1 LIDTSG
7 TSQNNN
13 LSIDNDSVDMSQ
25 RALLSKSAAP
35 VKFDYATIMQMK
47 KRWSKGIAVYRII
60 DGVFKYK

>member
-1 LIDTSG
+1 
-7 TSQNNN
+7 
-13 LSIDNDSVDMSQ
+13 MSQ